1 MEFYEPNNVP
11 GKYPEFGA
19 IFMSNRATR
28 EECFRRKLLGLPSG
42 QADFVKQVKSGMIL
56 FLFEFERR
64 ELHGVFQACSD
75 GTVNIVPQAYRSS
88 GKQFPAQEQFVV
100 SSSEVGGLA
109 EDARV
114 VRSNMVENDQDV
126 DIESRTNELVEDNG
140 FQQPSTEHTGMFQ
153 SNPGL
158 AEDARGNG
166 HDGGIESRT
175 DVPTNHN
182 GHSFPTRRRSS
193 DNVNSVSK
201 YGLGQELM
209 EDNGFQKPSTK
220 YTDMFQ
226 SNSPQSF
233 SKPILEETS
242 SVSDHFQQSSAIL
255 VELQNSQYYRQ
266 SILKAIKDQFRTSP
280 AAHHLMESHNS
291 ELSFSALDG
300 DRLPRSNALYSTS
313 YGDGVGASNIPY
325 DPDVPRPGNRCS
337 SSRGLSNSVP
347 EFPAS
352 HSFAI
357 HSFDQSFHPHME
369 PEGTSSHLN
378 INASL
383 SDYILLSNAN
393 QHDHL
398 NRPDMFFPGADYPSH
413 AARTLFMNGNTGH
426 RRSPSSFELC
436 NSVPQCPPHN
446 IFPAFVNESFPSYIE
461 PKSTSEC
468 QNLNSLLSS
477 DSPFSHPG
485 HHDHANRTSM
495 LYPGAAY
502 PENVQRNSSGIEWTR
517 EDNSACSC
525 SLNRSSS
532 FVSAGR
538 YSVSSQEELDHQ
550 ISQLEN
556 DEALS
561 VSVPRLKHHENGLI
575 NLVTRE
581 NSERMFSDHQKRE
594 SVFSRLA
601 FSSEVCKQEE
611 HAVDSSVDEVM
622 TILHQKKEYHLYSL
636 RV

>member
-1 MEFYEPNNVP
+1 
-11 GKYPEFGA
+11 
-19 IFMSNRATR
+19 
-28 EECFRRKLLGLPSG
+28 
-42 QADFVKQVKSGMIL
+42 
-56 FLFEFERR
+56 
-64 ELHGVFQACSD
+64 
-75 GTVNIVPQAYRSS
+75 
-88 GKQFPAQEQFVV
+88 
-100 SSSEVGGLA
+100 
-109 EDARV
+109 
-114 VRSNMVENDQDV
+114 MVENDQDV
-126 DIESRTNELVEDNG
+126 DIESRTNVLTDHHGCSITTSIRSSDYVNFATSYGLGQELVEDNG

-158 AEDARGNG
+158 AEDARVVTHNMVGNG

-233 SKPILEETS
+233 I
-242 SVSDHFQQSSAIL
+242 
-255 VELQNSQYYRQ
+255 
-266 SILKAIKDQFRTSP
+266 
-280 AAHHLMESHNS
+280 
-291 ELSFSALDG
+291 
-300 DRLPRSNALYSTS
+300 
-313 YGDGVGASNIPY
+313 
-325 DPDVPRPGNRCS
+325 
-337 SSRGLSNSVP
+337 P

-581 NSERMFSDHQKRE
+581 NSERMFSDHQKRK

-601 FSSEVCKQEE
+601 FSSEAEWVRY
-611 HAVDSSVDEVM
+611 H
-622 TILHQKKEYHLYSL
+622 ILF
-636 RV
+636 

>member
-1 MEFYEPNNVP
+1 
-11 GKYPEFGA
+11 
-19 IFMSNRATR
+19 
-28 EECFRRKLLGLPSG
+28 
-42 QADFVKQVKSGMIL
+42 
-56 FLFEFERR
+56 
-64 ELHGVFQACSD
+64 
-75 GTVNIVPQAYRSS
+75 
-88 GKQFPAQEQFVV
+88 
-100 SSSEVGGLA
+100 
-109 EDARV
+109 
-114 VRSNMVENDQDV
+114 MVENDQDV
-126 DIESRTNELVEDNG
+126 DIESRTNVLTDHHGCSITTSIRSSDYVNFATSYGLGQELVEDNG

-158 AEDARGNG
+158 AEDARVVTHNMVGNG

-266 SILKAIKDQFRTSP
+266 SILQAIKDQFRTSP
-280 AAHHLMESHNS
+280 AAHHLMEPHNS

-581 NSERMFSDHQKRE
+581 NSERMFSDHQKRK
-594 SVFSRLA
+594 SVFFPLSFFFRSMQA
-601 FSSEVCKQEE
+601 RRTCC
-611 HAVDSSVDEVM
+611 
-622 TILHQKKEYHLYSL
+622 
-636 RV
+636 

>member
-88 GKQFPAQEQFVV
+88 GKQFPAQVKFIQLTLISKEQFVV

-126 DIESRTNELVEDNG
+126 DIESRTNVLTDHHGCSITTSIRSSDYVNFATSYGLGQELVEDNG

-158 AEDARGNG
+158 AEDARVVTHNMVGNG

-175 DVPTNHN
+175 DVPTNHHR
-182 GHSFPTRRRSS
+182 HSF
-193 DNVNSVSK
+193 
-201 YGLGQELM
+201 
-209 EDNGFQKPSTK
+209 
-220 YTDMFQ
+220 
-226 SNSPQSF
+226 
-233 SKPILEETS
+233 
-242 SVSDHFQQSSAIL
+242 
-255 VELQNSQYYRQ
+255 
-266 SILKAIKDQFRTSP
+266 
-280 AAHHLMESHNS
+280 
-291 ELSFSALDG
+291 
-300 DRLPRSNALYSTS
+300 
-313 YGDGVGASNIPY
+313 

-398 NRPDMFFPGADYPSH
+398 NRPDMFFPGDDYPSH
-413 AARTLFMNGNTGH
+413 AARTSFMNGNTGH
-426 RRSPSSFELC
+426 RRSPSSFELY

-446 IFPAFVNESFPSYIE
+446 IFSAFVNESFPSYIE

-468 QNLNSLLSS
+468 QNLNSLLFS
-477 DSPFSHPG
+477 DSPSSHPG

-538 YSVSSQEELDHQ
+538 YSVSSQEELVHQ
-550 ISQLEN
+550 MSQLEN

-581 NSERMFSDHQKRE
+581 NSERMFSDHQKRK

-601 FSSEVCKQEE
+601 FSSEACKQEE
-611 HAVDSSVDEVM
+611 YDVDSSVDELSVRWNE
-622 TILHQKKEYHLYSL
+622 LL
-636 RV
+636 